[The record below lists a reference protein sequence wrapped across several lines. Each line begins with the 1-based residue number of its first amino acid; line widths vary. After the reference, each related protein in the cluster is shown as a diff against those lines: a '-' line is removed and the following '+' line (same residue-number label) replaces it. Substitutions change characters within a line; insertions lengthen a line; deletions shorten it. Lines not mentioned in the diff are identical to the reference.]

1 MNNFKKLSNPSHN
14 FAWFRNENAFQQVT
28 RSLMT
33 FICTSHNISVCILSL
48 RFWFAHS
55 WGIEMKKGVNI
66 WSSVNRLPFVW
77 WVNMVQF
84 MHAYRHMRWMSA
96 ILSIVTNCDSTG
108 ILLKTKGEIDG
119 DRSLHHIYVN
129 SFGYQNRIKTKTNS
143 HSHVMKMIARK

>member
-14 FAWFRNENAFQQVT
+14 FAWIRNENAFQQVT

-33 FICTSHNISVCILSL
+33 FICTSHNISMCIITL

-84 MHAYRHMRWMSA
+84 MHASPYAMGVCHFIDCSKLWFHWNSDG
-96 ILSIVTNCDSTG
+96 NQ
-108 ILLKTKGEIDG
+108 GEIDG
-119 DRSLHHIYVN
+119 DRSLHHFYVN
-129 SFGYQNRIKTKTNS
+129 RFGYQNRIKTKTNS